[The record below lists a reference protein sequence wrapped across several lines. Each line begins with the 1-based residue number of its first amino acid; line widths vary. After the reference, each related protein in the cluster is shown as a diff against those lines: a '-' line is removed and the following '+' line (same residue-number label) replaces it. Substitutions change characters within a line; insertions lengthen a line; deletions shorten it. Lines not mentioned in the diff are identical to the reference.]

1 MASNVCWA
9 NLGVR
14 YPQIYSKVQYGCKRP
29 AVLSEKFCVGVRD
42 PWCNPKSDGE

>member
-14 YPQIYSKVQYGCKRP
+14 DPQRYSKVQYGCKRP
-29 AVLSEKFCVGVRD
+29 VVLSEKFCVGVRD
-42 PWCNPKSDGE
+42 QRCNSKSDGE